1 MLLMPR
7 IHRRPIERL
16 KSTRSIKVHQIERSK
31 PTEPQART
39 AVVEPGPSTE
49 RRNNDRR
56 QRSQPVA
63 QDRRRGD
70 RRNAHKQ
77 MRHELKSMLANSG
90 DRNPATIRRD
100 GVFVDEDV

>member
-16 KSTRSIKVHQIERSK
+16 KSTRSIKVHQIERTK
-31 PTEPQART
+31 ATEPQSRP
-39 AVVEPGPSTE
+39 AVVEQGPSSE

-56 QRSQPVA
+56 QRSQTVA

-77 MRHELKSMLANSG
+77 MRRELKSMLSNSG
-90 DRNPATIRRD
+90 ERHPATLRRD